1 MIPLSLILKTAKW
14 QLVKKIKTDKTE
26 KINNIHIN
34 KCLKN
39 NIKRGQGTKKKSI
52 EETELFLLLYKRKD
66 KIYVQINHYLLY
78 Q

>member
-14 QLVKKIKTDKTE
+14 QLVKKIKTE

-39 NIKRGQGTKKKSI
+39 NIKRG
-52 EETELFLLLYKRKD
+52 
-66 KIYVQINHYLLY
+66 
-78 Q
+78 

>member
-66 KIYVQINHYLLY
+66 KIYVQINHYLLN